1 MSKPVPRSR
10 LNITYRTRIE
20 GEPKKVKLPMRFL
33 VLGNLTGQN
42 DALLS
47 ERPVHSMLPGM
58 KIDSF
63 MHEMKVT
70 APIDDPELREQLV
83 GTLTSQVQGKLKKNP
98 EEGDTTGVVKI
109 TGVGIVEGDGKD
121 NGLGSFRGEVT
132 IEGEAEF
139 PLEDG
144 QVNLTGPV
152 DVELR
157 IKGKVE
163 PPGDFDAG
171 ITGTVDTKITTQI
184 SENLATD
191 DVDTSIDLR
200 SSIAS
205 DVAVKLTIPV
215 RSINDFRPDQLA
227 ANVPEIRRLV
237 LLQRL
242 VLELRGYISGSPEL
256 RDMLKAELRLVKE
269 AMAGGT
275 AGAETS
281 LGQLASALSEEYP
294 QLLVPGTK
302 AANAGEAGGDAE
314 SAGGENPEPT
324 DAGS

>member
-33 VLGNLTGQN
+33 VLGNFTGQN
-42 DALLS
+42 DALLGD
-47 ERPVHSMLPGM
+47 RPMHSLLPGM

-63 MHEMKVT
+63 MHEMQVA
-70 APIDDPELREQLV
+70 APIDDPELREQVV
-83 GTLTSQVQGKLKKNP
+83 GVLSATVTGKLKKNP
-98 EEGDTTGVVKI
+98 EEGDTSGVVKI
-109 TGVGIVEGDGKD
+109 TGIGKVEGDGKD
-121 NGLGSFRGEVT
+121 NGLGSFSGDVA

-144 QVNLTGPV
+144 QVALSGPV
-152 DVELR
+152 EVELK

-171 ITGTVDTKITTQI
+171 ITGVVDTKIKVEI
-184 SENLATD
+184 KENLASD
-191 DVDTSIDLR
+191 DVDTNIDIR
-200 SSIAS
+200 SPIGSEVS
-205 DVAVKLTIPV
+205 VDLTIPL
-215 RSINDFRPDQLA
+215 RSINDFRPTQLA

-242 VLELRGYISGSPEL
+242 VLELRGYISGNPEL

-269 AMAGGT
+269 AMKEGT
-275 AGAETS
+275 AGADTS
-281 LGQLASALSEEYP
+281 MGQLKAALTEQYP
-294 QLLVPGTK
+294 QLLVPGSK
-302 AANAGEAGGDAE
+302 AANDSETAE
-314 SAGGENPEPT
+314 SETPETPETPEPEAET
-324 DAGS
+324 